1 MYTQLRKIIFR
12 IGPETSH
19 ILVIK
24 LLKCL
29 RCIPFAKSILRL
41 AFSVRDKSLER
52 EVLGIRF
59 KNPVGL
65 AAGFDKNAEVVG
77 ELDCLGFGFVEI
89 GSVTPLPQSGNPRPR
104 IFRLPADKAL
114 INRMGVNNA
123 GAKAVIKSLHRCR
136 RRKQI
141 VVGGNLSKNTTTFN
155 VHAPADYERC
165 FALLYNEV
173 DYFVVNVSCPNVSD
187 LTQLQDRDILTQ
199 IIDRLVNVR
208 HYRDDYKP
216 ILLKISPDLNTAQL
230 DDIID
235 LVREKGIDGIVAVN
249 TTVTREALQ
258 TPAEK
263 VEALGKGGLSGAPLA
278 AKAIERVRYIHT
290 KTEGQ
295 VPIIGVGGIMT
306 PDDAVNML
314 AAGASLIQVYTG
326 FIYNGPIFVKKILK
340 RLKQEDSWTQP
351 LLP

>member
-1 MYTQLRKIIFR
+1 LRY
-12 IGPETSH
+12 
-19 ILVIK
+19 V
-24 LLKCL
+24 
-29 RCIPFAKSILRL
+29 PFAKGMLRW

-52 EVLGIRF
+52 EVLGIKF

-89 GSVTPLPQSGNPRPR
+89 GSVTPLPQPGNPKPR
-104 IFRLPADKAL
+104 IFRLPADKAM

-123 GAKAVIKSLHRCR
+123 GAKAVIKNLHRCR
-136 RRKQI
+136 RKKQI
-141 VVGGNLSKNTTTFN
+141 VVGGNLSKNATTFN
-155 VHAPADYERC
+155 AHAHADYERC

-173 DYFVVNVSCPNVSD
+173 NYFVVNVSCPNVSN

-208 HYRDDYKP
+208 HYHDEYKP
-216 ILLKISPDLNTAQL
+216 ILLKISPDLNTTQL

-258 TPAEK
+258 IPAGK
-263 VEALGKGGLSGAPLA
+263 VEAIGKGGLSGAPLTA
-278 AKAIERVRYIHT
+278 RAIERVRYIHT

-326 FIYNGPIFVKKILK
+326 FIYNGPSFVKKILK
-340 RLKQEDSWTQP
+340 RLKQEGS
-351 LLP
+351 